1 MCCDHEREC
10 DDNVG
15 NLLDKFTHKL
25 DVEFMDER
33 IDALQID
40 FFFFTL
46 ICILVL
52 ALVEQTAVSLYDME
66 CLLDSN
72 D

>member
-1 MCCDHEREC
+1 MIMLAIYLT
-10 DDNVG
+10 
-15 NLLDKFTHKL
+15 NLHIKL

-33 IDALQID
+33 IDAIQID
-40 FFFFTL
+40 FFFTL

-52 ALVEQTAVSLYDME
+52 ALVEQTVVSLYDME